1 MNKNIKYI
9 YYFFFI
15 AILTSCSTAEE
26 TPIIPTGVT
35 KSYDLLNTNSSDL
48 NGEVTFKENTNGST
62 TITVI
67 LNNTVDGINNAVK
80 LRRNTANIGGG
91 IVVHLN
97 DIDATTGKSE
107 TTLAKLD
114 NGEAIS
120 YDELSE
126 FLGYLSIEGK
136 DFNTGEFYAYA
147 DLGPNVLTGAKT
159 VYNLFSPDLSI
170 NGLAVFEERKK
181 GTAALTVNIF
191 EINDNTELPTSLY
204 IIQDSNPQEIIHP
217 LNTIKSRHNGYSFN
231 ETSHLNGDS
240 IQYNDFLKLNGYIQI
255 TDSNNKLN
263 ILSKGVIGTNENTS
277 AN

>member
-107 TTLAKLD
+107 TTIAKLD
-114 NGEAIS
+114 NGEVIS

-191 EINDNTELPTSLY
+191 EINDNTELPTSLH

-217 LNTIKSRHNGYSFN
+217 LNTIKSRQNGFSFN
-231 ETSHLNGDS
+231 ELTNINETTISYKN
-240 IQYNDFLKLNGYIQI
+240 ILKLNGYIEI
-255 TDSNNKLN
+255 LDENNSEKIISSGGIGSNINAILN
-263 ILSKGVIGTNENTS
+263 
-277 AN
+277 